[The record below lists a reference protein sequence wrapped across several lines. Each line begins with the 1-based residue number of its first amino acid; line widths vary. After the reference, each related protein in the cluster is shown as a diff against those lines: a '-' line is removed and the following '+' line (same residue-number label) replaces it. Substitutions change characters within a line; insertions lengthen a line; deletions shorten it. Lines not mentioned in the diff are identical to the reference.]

1 MVGCRAPRF
10 GLAFFGLV
18 LLSSANCTAQQANGS
33 QETPFKIQLN
43 ANKVLVPVVVR
54 DKQGRAVGGLKKED
68 FQLFDNEKPRPF
80 TGFSIERRGVVD
92 AVPTSP
98 ESGAQPSTP
107 APAAPAPAQ
116 RFVVFL
122 FDDIHMRPEDMAQA
136 QRSAAQVLDQAMS
149 GREIGAVVS
158 LSQKTNSG
166 LTRDRTR
173 LQEAIKGLQSRSLYK
188 ADNSD
193 CPSIDYYQADLI
205 ENKHD
210 SGATQD
216 AIRKVYNCNP
226 SLDPK
231 YQANVAEN
239 MADSSARRALSMGH
253 QDVQFAYAAIAAF
266 VRTMATLPGQRTL
279 ILVSPGFLR
288 IEQESLTAESRLMDL
303 AAESN
308 VTINALD
315 ARGLYTTELTASDK
329 SPALGGPSFL
339 QNSDYKRTADKLAE
353 QPMAELANA
362 TGGVFFRNSNDL
374 NVGFKQLAEAPEVV
388 YVLEL
393 SLAGVKP
400 DGSYHRLKV
409 KVDRDGVELQAR
421 QGYSAPKPE
430 KKKN

>member
-1 MVGCRAPRF
+1 MNLNAPLRPA
-10 GLAFFGLV
+10 LFFVCFV
-18 LLSSANCTAQQANGS
+18 LMSSGHTLAQQASGS

-54 DKQGRAVGGLKKED
+54 DKQGHAVGDLKKED
-68 FQLFDNEKPRPF
+68 FQIFDNEKPRPF
-80 TGFSIERRGVVD
+80 SGFSIERRGVVD
-92 AVPTSP
+92 TVSTRP
-98 ESGAQPSTP
+98 ENGTQPAAP
-107 APAAPAPAQ
+107 APAAPAPVQ

-122 FDDIHMRPEDMAQA
+122 FDDMHMRPEDMAQA
-136 QRSAAQVLDQAMS
+136 QRAAAQVLDQAMS
-149 GREIGAVVS
+149 GREIGAVLS

-173 LQEAIKGLQSRSLYK
+173 LLEAIQGLQSRSLYK

-216 AIRKVYNCNP
+216 AIRKVFNCSP

-239 MADSSARRALSMGH
+239 MADSAARRALSMGH
-253 QDVQFAYAAIAAF
+253 QDVQSTYAALAAF
-266 VRTMATLPGQRTL
+266 VRTMATLPGERTL
-279 ILVSPGFLR
+279 IFVSPGFLR
-288 IEQESLTAESRLMDL
+288 IEQETLTAESRLMDL

-315 ARGLYTTELTASDK
+315 ARGLYSSEQTASDK
-329 SPALGGPSFL
+329 SHSLGGPSFL

-353 QPMAELANA
+353 QPMAELADA
-362 TGGVFFRNSNDL
+362 TGGTFFHSSNDFEA
-374 NVGFKQLAEAPEVV
+374 GFKELTEAPEVV

-393 SLAGVKP
+393 PLDNVKA

-409 KVDRDGVELQAR
+409 KVDRDGLQLEAR
-421 QGYSAPKPE
+421 HGYSVPKPE
-430 KKKN
+430 KNKK